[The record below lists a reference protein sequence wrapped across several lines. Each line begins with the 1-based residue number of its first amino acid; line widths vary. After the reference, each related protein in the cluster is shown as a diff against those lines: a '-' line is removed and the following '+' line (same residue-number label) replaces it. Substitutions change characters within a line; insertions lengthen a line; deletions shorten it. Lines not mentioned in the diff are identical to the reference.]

1 MEYKTCFFIGHR
13 EADERVYSRL
23 RQSVERLI
31 TEEKVSMFYVGNHGS
46 FDRLAAHA
54 VIDAKRQYPNIIL
67 MLVLPYHPGE
77 RPVELPNGLDGTYYP
92 EALEN
97 TPRRFAIVR
106 ANKIMVDTSDWLICY
121 VWHPASNARNLLE
134 YARRREK
141 RGWIQIENLAEEKLA
156 FAVCGSPAGRGNHGV
171 E

>member
-1 MEYKTCFFIGHR
+1 MKTCFFIGHR
-13 EADERVYSRL
+13 ETDERVYPRL

-31 TEEKVSMFYVGNHGS
+31 TEENVSAFYVGNHGG

-54 VIDAKRQYPNIIL
+54 VIDAKRQYPNITL

-77 RPVELPNGLDGTYYP
+77 RPVETPNGFDGTYYP

-106 ANKIMVDTSDWLICY
+106 ANKMMVDTTDWLICY
-121 VWHPASNARNLLE
+121 AWYPASNARNLLE

-156 FAVCGSPAGRGNHGV
+156 FAACWSPAGCGDHGV

>member
-1 MEYKTCFFIGHR
+1 MKTCFFIGHR
-13 EADERVYSRL
+13 EADERVYPRL

-31 TEEKVSMFYVGNHGS
+31 TEEKVSAFYVGSYGG

-54 VIDAKRQYPNIIL
+54 VIDAKRQYPNITL
-67 MLVLPYHPGE
+67 MLVLSYHPGE
-77 RPVELPNGLDGTYYP
+77 RPVELPNGFDGTYYP

-97 TPRRFAIVR
+97 TPRKFAIVR
-106 ANKIMVDTSDWLICY
+106 ANKILVDTADWLICY
-121 VWHPASNARNLLE
+121 AWHPASNARNLLE

-141 RGWIQIENLAEEKLA
+141 RGWIKIENLAEKELA
-156 FAVCGSPAGRGNHGV
+156 FTACGSPAGCGDHDV